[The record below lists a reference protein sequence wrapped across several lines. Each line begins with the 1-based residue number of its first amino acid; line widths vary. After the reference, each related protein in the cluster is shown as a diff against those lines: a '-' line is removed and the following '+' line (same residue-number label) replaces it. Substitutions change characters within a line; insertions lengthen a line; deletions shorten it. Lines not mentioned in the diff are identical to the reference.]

1 MIKKAV
7 RFFAV
12 ANEVAKVIA
21 TVLFVTGAVT
31 FGYSFIEGYVDPV
44 MGPLTFEDVHQV
56 EDEAFTVRFD
66 GVADKLRACDWVESR
81 WYVGERFAPSVR
93 TVWTFTGP
101 PEVRPT
107 GTLVWPD
114 MTVQMT
120 PEQLFH
126 DSHADVVHKC
136 PWSLWNTV
144 TPFYDSNDDIPLP
157 AYLFKEPA
165 I

>member
-1 MIKKAV
+1 MIRALKI
-7 RFFAV
+7 
-12 ANEVAKVIA
+12 ANQMAKGGA
-21 TVLFVTGAVT
+21 TVIFVTGSVT
-31 FGYSFIEGYVDPV
+31 FVYSYFEGYIDPV
-44 MGPLTFEDVHQV
+44 MGPLTFEDVRQV
-56 EDEAFTVRFD
+56 SDEAFTVQFD

-136 PWSLWNTV
+136 PWSLWDTV
-144 TPFYDSNDDIPLP
+144 TPFYDSNDDVPLP

>member
-1 MIKKAV
+1 MIRALKI
-7 RFFAV
+7 
-12 ANEVAKVIA
+12 ANQIAKGGA
-21 TVLFVTGAVT
+21 TVIFVTGSVT
-31 FGYSFIEGYVDPV
+31 FAYSYFEGYIDPV
-44 MGPLTFEDVHQV
+44 MGPLTFEDVRQV
-56 EDEAFTVRFD
+56 SNEAFTVQFD

-136 PWSLWNTV
+136 PWSLWDTV
-144 TPFYDSNDDIPLP
+144 TPFYDSNDDVPLP

>member
-1 MIKKAV
+1 MIRALKIANQLAKDGAAV
-7 RFFAV
+7 
-12 ANEVAKVIA
+12 I
-21 TVLFVTGAVT
+21 FVTGSVT
-31 FGYSFIEGYVDPV
+31 FAYSYVEGYIAPV
-44 MGPLTFEDVHQV
+44 MGPLTFEDVRQV
-56 EDEAFTVRFD
+56 SDEAFTVQFD

-136 PWSLWNTV
+136 PWALWNTV